1 MQTAIGSVATQQMCM
16 TQNGQQAFTN
26 PPKIN
31 LAFFFSS
38 FNNSAMKMKTTSIK
52 LSEVLHRA
60 AKTAAI
66 SAGMTFQQWVE
77 TAFTAYLKRSK

>member
-1 MQTAIGSVATQQMCM
+1 MGERIIRY
-16 TQNGQQAFTN
+16 

-77 TAFTAYLKRSK
+77 TAFQSYLKKSK